1 MANILHVEDDPSIRM
16 LFGLQFGRD
25 HNITAVASMAEA
37 MKKLASMKFD
47 LVIADYKLGITEP
60 TGADL
65 ADDMK
70 RKLDA
75 TPMILLTG
83 DSSQMKQEFR
93 AKHSAIKEIVDKPPS
108 VAGLKVVI
116 NRVIAESMALETAHD
131 DREGR

>member
-1 MANILHVEDDPSIRM
+1 MANILHVEDEPSIRM

-116 NRVIAESMALETAHD
+116 NRVIAESMALEA
-131 DREGR
+131 